1 MFGINDMDDIVKI
14 AKEVHAEIWHMS
26 GDTST
31 GTKAAIAATKKWQQ
45 EVLKLGDPAV
55 HVEYSIGG
63 GLGEKIDVANLAT
76 KTAYE
81 MKVSPNNT
89 HFEFYRDIFK
99 ILAHNEVNTHRQI
112 NTLVFITPESSAT
125 KIRGGLGKMAAQVAH
140 KLAVTV
146 IVEGI

>member
-1 MFGINDMDDIVKI
+1 MDDIVRI
-14 AKEVHAEIWHMS
+14 AKAVHGEIWHMS

-55 HVEYSIGG
+55 HIEYSIGG
-63 GLGEKIDVANLAT
+63 GLGEKIDVANLVT
-76 KTAYE
+76 ETAYE

-99 ILAHNEVNTHRQI
+99 ILAHNEVNTHRQLK
-112 NTLVFITPESSAT
+112 TLVFITPEGSAA
-125 KIRGGLGKMAAQVAH
+125 KVRDGLGKIAAQVAR

>member
-1 MFGINDMDDIVKI
+1 
-14 AKEVHAEIWHMS
+14 MS
-26 GDTST
+26 GNTST

-125 KIRGGLGKMAAQVAH
+125 KIRDGLGKIAAQPRWH
-140 KLAVTV
+140 TNWQ
-146 IVEGI
+146 